1 VHTSSVQLM
10 KVARTLIL
18 THFGI
23 INPRSSRYW
32 AAVDKKMDLNFC
44 DYVDLRSTVNT
55 LSLHRTSTDNN
66 YSNSADAIYGT
77 PTGKHLV
84 SPSLPRLHRAT
95 PERQA
100 GRTYRINQGGFFF
113 AALAVVSGTL
123 V

>member
-1 VHTSSVQLM
+1 
-10 KVARTLIL
+10 
-18 THFGI
+18 
-23 INPRSSRYW
+23 
-32 AAVDKKMDLNFC
+32 MDLNFC
-44 DYVDLRSTVNT
+44 DYVDPRSTVNT

-84 SPSLPRLHRAT
+84 SPSLPRLLNKLAT